1 MEKEKE
7 FENRVKK
14 WLKEKGCWYLKTWSN
29 GIQRKG
35 IPDLLISVNGFF
47 VAAELKSMDGKPTDL
62 QLKEIEKIR
71 KSNGVAMVLYPDQF
85 EVFKAYMESLMEKE
99 NDNYFSGQWIFDEGI
114 K

>member
-1 MEKEKE
+1 METEKE

-47 VAAELKSMDGKPTDL
+47 VGVELKAMDGKPSEI
-62 QLKEIEKIR
+62 QLYEIEQIR

-85 EVFKAYMESLMEKE
+85 DVFKAFMESLMEKE

>member
-1 MEKEKE
+1 METEKE

-35 IPDLLISVNGFF
+35 IPDLLICCNGFF
-47 VAAELKSMDGKPTDL
+47 VGVELKSMDGKPTDL
-62 QLKEIEKIR
+62 QLKEIEQIR
-71 KSNGVAMVLYPDQF
+71 NSNGVAMVLYPDQF